1 MHSPKNASTFWLA
14 LAGLVALAIAQ
25 GIGRFAF
32 TPLLPVM
39 QNDAGLSLEDG
50 ALLASA
56 NYLGY
61 LAGAL
66 VVTARASQPPV
77 RLLATGLLLVLV
89 STGLMGLSEHD
100 ALWLVWR
107 FLAGLGS
114 AWVLVSTA
122 ALCMARLNAAGS
134 GHRTGIVFAGVG
146 VGICSAGLLCLVLA
160 TQGMVSKDIWLT
172 LAAVSCAACVLLI
185 PLFKGNTPLARSS
198 VSPGSC
204 PAPPTQAGTRPVST
218 ARVAQPALHSPP
230 VPAQNT
236 LPAGMRFRLIL
247 CYALYGLGYIFPATF
262 LPAQARILV
271 QDPSVFGWAWPVFG
285 CAAALSTLFVARI
298 GRRFSRPAIW
308 TWAQCIMAFGIALPA
323 FSDQLWAIMVSALC
337 VGGTFMVITMVG
349 MQLGQQ
355 MAGLQPQRLLAG
367 MTAAFAAGQLAGPL
381 LFSAASTLVGASL
394 NQALVFMALVVAL
407 ATLLLRNTPTALKET
422 RS

>member
-1 MHSPKNASTFWLA
+1 MHSPKNASSFWLP
-14 LAGLVALAIAQ
+14 LAGLMALAIAQ

-32 TPLLPVM
+32 TPLLPIM
-39 QNDAGLSLEDG
+39 QDDAGLSLENG

-66 VVTARASQPPV
+66 LVAALPSQPPV

-89 STGLMGLSEHD
+89 STGLMGFSGHFV
-100 ALWLVWR
+100 LWLVWR

-122 ALCMARLNAAGS
+122 TLCMARLNAAGL

-146 VGICSAGLLCLVLA
+146 AGICAAGLLCLVLA
-160 TQGMVSKDIWLT
+160 SQGMVSQAIWLT
-172 LAAVSCAACVLLI
+172 LAAVSCAACVLLR
-185 PLFKGNTPLARSS
+185 PLFKSHLASARSS
-198 VSPGSC
+198 APPGSDQSS
-204 PAPPTQAGTRPVST
+204 ASS
-218 ARVAQPALHSPP
+218 ALHLSSAPS
-230 VPAQNT
+230 PAQNT
-236 LPAGMRFRLIL
+236 LPDGMRFRLIL
-247 CYALYGLGYIFPATF
+247 CYAIYGLGYIFPATF

-271 QDPSVFGWAWPVFG
+271 QDPSIFGWAWPVFG
-285 CAAALSTLFVARI
+285 FAAALSTLVVARI
-298 GRRFSRPAIW
+298 ASHFSRPVIW
-308 TWAQCIMAFGIALPA
+308 IWAQLIMAFGIALPA
-323 FSDQLWAIMVSALC
+323 FFNQLWAIMVSALC

-355 MAGLQPQRLLAG
+355 IAGNQPQRLLAG

-381 LFSAASTLVGASL
+381 LFSAASTLVGATL
-394 NQALVFMALVVAL
+394 NQALVFMALIVASG
-407 ATLLLRNTPTALKET
+407 TLLLRNKATVLKD
-422 RS
+422 RHA